1 MQAKLHMLFI
11 TSILVAAFTAA
22 VLLPV
27 GCQPDRAITTATGE
41 PYPVCSHVTRVQ
53 PLTGLEYTTCIC
65 PSCRKVLTVNED
77 IIPELL
83 RFTGPN
89 VGESV
94 TVCDGCGVI
103 LEECAV
109 CREARGK

>member
-1 MQAKLHMLFI
+1 MRSRVRILPAVGVPI
-11 TSILVAAFTAA
+11 TLCTAA
-22 VLLPV
+22 ILLLA
-27 GCQPDRAITTATGE
+27 GCQPSQPMAVADETC
-41 PYPVCSHVTRVQ
+41 PVCSHVTRVQ

-83 RFTGPN
+83 RFTGPE

-94 TVCDGCGVI
+94 TVCEGCGVI
-103 LEECAV
+103 LEECTV
-109 CREARGK
+109 CREARGR